1 MLYLETIDDIYTNL
15 YNSSITFIN
24 NEWELLNATFDIYIV
39 SGETKNYT
47 LMFYDQE
54 DDRILISVIS
64 PSDLF
69 VYASST
75 KQENQK

>member
-1 MLYLETIDDIYTNL
+1 MLYLETLDDIYTDL

-24 NEWELLNATFDIYIV
+24 NEWELLNVTFDFYIV

-75 KQENQK
+75 KQKNQK

>member
-1 MLYLETIDDIYTNL
+1 MLYLETIDDIYTDL
-15 YNSSITFIN
+15 YNSNITFVN
-24 NEWELLNATFDIYIV
+24 NEWELLNTTFDIYIV
-39 SGETKNYT
+39 SGDTKNYT

-54 DDRILISVIS
+54 DDIIFISIIS

-69 VYASST
+69 IYASST